1 MDTLQ
6 RISFLSDKNAYTYDF
21 FFDRFAYC
29 LSKGRGFSLFNT
41 DSAAVTSFSE
51 QCSQRGYSPLIV
63 GLSTVENELSKISSS
78 APFVILIQ
86 DLSHQEFLEQASTI
100 ADKVVFPLWFKRIP
114 ICF

>member
-6 RISFLSDKNAYTYDF
+6 KVSLRSNRNAYTYDF
-21 FFDRFAYC
+21 FFDKVAYC
-29 LSKGRGFSLFNT
+29 LSKGRGFSLFNADPAT
-41 DSAAVTSFSE
+41 ATSFSE
-51 QCSQRGYSPLIV
+51 QCSQRGYNPLIAK
-63 GLSTVENELSKISSS
+63 LSTVENELSKISSS